1 MTFRVP
7 RLSKKHGIFVPGVVV
22 FAAGLAL
29 SRWLGVALLGGALV
43 SLLLAVIT
51 VWYLHRRR
59 AAHLRAHSL
68 ATVRDSDQR
77 IQALFNQAAV
87 GVVQVDAATGAFE
100 QVNQRYA
107 NILGLPMDAL
117 RGRKFSEFIHP
128 NDRVQHAALM
138 HRLGLG
144 SIREYQLELRLI
156 RSDGAIIWIE
166 ETTSPIGLGVQGQA
180 LNLGVVQDVT
190 ERRRLEQ
197 RQRDNDERMR
207 IVMQRLPVGLAILS
221 DTGEIVYRNDRF
233 VFICGYGEEHA
244 ATSGDWWA
252 LAYPDGQQ
260 RDKAFERLQQAKK
273 KAQALDGNIEPS
285 EYRVV
290 CRDGT
295 IRTVEIGGVVME
307 GQYLITLQDLSQ
319 RKAAEEE
326 IRYLAFYDLLTQLP
340 NRRLLLDRLQQAL
353 VAGARRQR
361 CGALLMLDV
370 DDFKTLNETRGHDQ
384 GDALLR
390 QVAARVRDSVGA
402 THTVGRQGGDE
413 FVVVLEDLGTDP
425 VQAAAMAQ
433 EVGQAIL
440 HALRQP
446 YLLEGQE
453 CHATVSM
460 GATIFQ
466 GLDDTVDELL
476 RRADLAMYQA
486 KNAGRDTLQF
496 FDPRMQQVVRERAT
510 LEQDLRTGLA
520 QQQFELFYQPQ
531 VEDGT
536 ISGAEGLLR
545 WHHPIQ
551 GFVSPAAFIPLAE
564 ESGLIVPLGEWVL
577 HAACAQL
584 ARWARQPDM
593 AALVL
598 AVNVSPR
605 QFHQTQFVDQVLG
618 ALAQNGAPAS
628 RLKLELTEGL
638 LLTDVDDTIAKMV
651 QLKQHG
657 VGFSL
662 DDFGTGYSSLAYL
675 KRLPLDQLKID
686 KSFVHDVLTDPND
699 AAIAR
704 TIVALGTSLGLRVIA
719 EGVETEAQRMF
730 LQDNN
735 CHAWQGYL
743 LSPPVPVAQFEALV
757 RSRASLPG
765 LADLSA

>member
-1 MTFRVP
+1 MLAV
-7 RLSKKHGIFVPGVVV
+7 LGGVV
-22 FAAGLAL
+22 
-29 SRWLGVALLGGALV
+29 
-43 SLLLAVIT
+43 LLLLLVVSV
-51 VWYLHRRR
+51 VWQLRWRR
-59 AAHLRAHSL
+59 ARAL
-68 ATVRDSDQR
+68 AATRDSNQR

-87 GVVQVDAATGAFE
+87 GVVQVDAVTGAFE
-100 QVNQRYA
+100 HVNQRYA

-128 NDRVQHAALM
+128 SDRAQHTALK

-144 SIREYQLELRLI
+144 GMQEYQLELRLI
-156 RSDGAIIWIE
+156 RSDGAILWVE
-166 ETTSPIGLGVQGQA
+166 ETTSPIGLGVRGQA

-197 RQRDNDERMR
+197 RQRDNEERIR

-221 DTGEIVYRNDRF
+221 EEGEILYRNDRF
-233 VFICGYGEEHA
+233 VFICGYREEHA
-244 ATSGDWWA
+244 ATSDGWWA
-252 LAYPDGQQ
+252 LAYPDESQ
-260 RDKAFERLQQAKK
+260 RTKAFERLQQAKMR
-273 KAQALDGNIEPS
+273 AQALDGNIEPS
-285 EYRVV
+285 EYRIV

-295 IRTVEIGGVVME
+295 TRTVEIGGVVMD

-384 GDALLR
+384 GDALLC
-390 QVAARVRDSVGA
+390 QVAARVRDSVGT

-413 FVVVLEDLGTDP
+413 FVVVLEDLDDDP
-425 VQAAAMAQ
+425 VHAAAMTQ

-446 YLLEGQE
+446 YLLDGQK

-466 GLDDTVDELL
+466 GLNDNVDELL

-520 QQQFELFYQPQ
+520 QQQFELYYQPQ
-531 VEDGT
+531 VEDGK

-545 WHHPIQ
+545 WHHPQQ

-584 ARWARQPDM
+584 ALWAGQPDM
-593 AALVL
+593 AGLLL

-605 QFHQTQFVDQVLG
+605 QFHQPQFVTQVLQ
-618 ALAQNGAPAS
+618 ALAHSGAPAK

-638 LLTDVDDTIAKMV
+638 LLTDVDDTIAKMM

-719 EGVETEAQRMF
+719 EGVETEAQRIF
-730 LQDNN
+730 LQENN

-765 LADLSA
+765 LADLSV